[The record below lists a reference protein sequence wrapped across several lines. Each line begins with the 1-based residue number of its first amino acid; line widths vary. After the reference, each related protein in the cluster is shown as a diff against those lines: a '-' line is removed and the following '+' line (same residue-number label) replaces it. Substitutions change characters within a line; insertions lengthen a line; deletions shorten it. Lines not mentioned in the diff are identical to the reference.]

1 MKEST
6 HFHLRILIL
15 QVLLPFPLAL
25 LLQKVKLRNHV
36 LVKIL
41 DDHHLFFLLQ
51 VKEGYLNDSQLVLNE
66 SHRTLHK
73 TPLTQLYSFSLINF
87 VNLQAQKHLKEFYF
101 ALSQ

>member
-6 HFHLRILIL
+6 HFHLRVLIL
-15 QVLLPFPLAL
+15 LVLLPFPLAL
-25 LLQKVKLRNHV
+25 LLQIVKLRNLV
-36 LVKIL
+36 LLKIL
-41 DDHHLFFLLQ
+41 DDYHLFFLLQ

-73 TPLTQLYSFSLINF
+73 THLTQLYSFSLIDF

-101 ALSQ
+101 ALSR